1 MTLSEI
7 ILTEHSRSQALMIA
21 DIILQKPGLFD
32 ELIEIIFANKEPIS
46 RRAAWPLRFI
56 HERDQQLLATYLPI
70 IIKQLPEVQS
80 IAVQRN
86 LLYILAYSDIPES
99 CRGELLQYTSNLLL
113 NTSTS
118 VASLIY
124 SLDIFDNI
132 AKDEPDLQNELVL
145 IIHQILPYAS
155 AGVKSKSMKT
165 LKKIERSGQ
174 IRY

>member
-1 MTLSEI
+1 MSLSEI
-7 ILTEHSRSQALMIA
+7 IMAEHSRSQANMIA
-21 DIILQKPGLFD
+21 DIIVQEPALLD
-32 ELIEIIFANKEPIS
+32 ELIEIIFANKEPLS

-56 HERDQQLLATYLPI
+56 HERNQQLVVPYFPI
-70 IIKQLPEVQS
+70 MIKQLPDVQS

-86 LLYILAYSDIPES
+86 LLYVLAYSDIPES
-99 CRGELLQYTSNLLL
+99 CHGELLQYTSELLL

-124 SLDIFDNI
+124 SMDIFY
-132 AKDEPDLQNELVL
+132 KLSEGETDLLNELIL

-165 LKKIERSGQ
+165 LKKIEKLGQ
-174 IRY
+174 IR

>member
-1 MTLSEI
+1 MSLSEI
-7 ILTEHSRSQALMIA
+7 IMAEHSRSQANMIA
-21 DIILQKPGLFD
+21 DIIVQELVLLD
-32 ELIEIIFANKEPIS
+32 ELIEIIFANKEPLS

-56 HERDQQLLATYLPI
+56 HERNQQLLIPYFPI
-70 IIKQLPEVQS
+70 IIKQLHEVES
-80 IAVQRN
+80 VAVQRN

-99 CRGELLQYTSNLLL
+99 CHGELLQFTSELLL

-124 SLDIFDNI
+124 SMDIFY
-132 AKDEPDLQNELVL
+132 KLSEGETDLLNELIL

-165 LKKIERSGQ
+165 LKKIEKLGQ
-174 IRY
+174 IR